1 MDSLDIAPATT
12 ERKMNDNRTPT
23 TELTEW
29 AKPVDLSKYFPHIQ
43 EEREDAR
50 AEDFAFLL
58 QCGIRPDEDILG

>member
-1 MDSLDIAPATT
+1 
-12 ERKMNDNRTPT
+12 MNDNRTPT